1 MTILLNRY
9 LNKISSSAFLR
20 SPADGS
26 NAGGTGSQ
34 SGTGG
39 TDDSSDDDSG
49 ADDESDDT
57 GDDDSNIPDL
67 LDDEDKDDTGFK
79 FEVDDDG
86 DDLSDPEHPNNKA
99 GAVLGNTLKTQI
111 QNFKFSES
119 DIPEDLDLSSRSS
132 LAKFMTGVQ
141 QRSLAQSIELVA
153 PVINH
158 AMQTAMQ
165 LMEKRISQSSQGSA
179 KQREIEDAFNSLG
192 ITNKQDRSLARQL
205 FQRGL
210 DQKLKPKD
218 AAKATQKALAG
229 IGRKP
234 SGNNRNNGGTT
245 TGIKVG
251 KDALDAFFK

>member
-9 LNKISSSAFLR
+9 LNKISSSGILR

-26 NAGGTGSQ
+26 NAGG
-34 SGTGG
+34 SGTQTGG
-39 TDDSSDDDSG
+39 EGGDDSQNDGTGDDQNG
-49 ADDESDDT
+49 DD
-57 GDDDSNIPDL
+57 GDDDSDIPDL

-79 FEVDDDG
+79 FDAEDDG

-99 GAVLGNTLKTQI
+99 GAVLGNTLKSQI

-119 DIPEDLDLSSRSS
+119 DIPEDLDLTSRSS

-165 LMEKRISQSSQGSA
+165 LMEKRISQTTQGSA
-179 KQREIEDAFNSLG
+179 KQREIEEAFNSLG
-192 ITNKQDRSLARQL
+192 IKDKQDRSLARQL
-205 FQRGL
+205 YQRGL

-218 AAKATQKALAG
+218 AAKAVQKALAG
-229 IGRKP
+229 LGRKIP
-234 SGNNRNNGGTT
+234 AGNRNNDGGSA
-245 TGIKVG
+245 TGIRVG